1 MGLFQLAEG
10 GCPPRFKWGDFT
22 GGDEDYVKVTSLDNL
37 PLGEMTRVEIGG
49 RAILL
54 ANLDGKLHACSDI
67 CPHQFSNLSY
77 GDLDGEEV
85 SCPLHGAKFNVITGE
100 QLPGKYSEFG
110 PVALYEVRL
119 DGSDILVKRPA

>member
-1 MGLFQLAEG
+1 MA
-10 GCPPRFKWGDFT
+10 
-22 GGDEDYVKVTSLDNL
+22 DEDYVKVASLDKL
-37 PLGEMTRVEIGG
+37 PPGEMTRVEIGG

-54 ANLDGKLHACSDI
+54 ANLDGKLHDCSDI
-67 CPHQFSNLSY
+67 CPNQFSNLSY

-110 PVALYEVRL
+110 PVQVFEIRL
-119 DGSDILVKRPA
+119 DGSDILLKRPAG

>member
-1 MGLFQLAEG
+1 MA
-10 GCPPRFKWGDFT
+10 
-22 GGDEDYVKVTSLDNL
+22 DEDYVKVASLDKL
-37 PLGEMTRVEIGG
+37 PPGEMMRVEIGG

-54 ANLDGKLHACSDI
+54 VNLDGKLHACSDI

-110 PVALYEVRL
+110 PVQVFEVCL
-119 DGSDILVKRPA
+119 DGSDILLKRPAG